1 MGFRSVL
8 MLGIFLLA
16 QGLLYGR
23 TDAGETRETL
33 FGVSTFPFK
42 LSPAASEQTFRIAE
56 DLSDVYV
63 VQLDNGVPWSEAAS
77 DAPFPVA
84 VRNKWRELAAHAPS
98 ERPVYLALAPLAEDR
113 KSLAPSSEGSTS
125 IGRFH
130 GAAFDDPTVVKAY
143 VAYALKAV
151 RYFKP
156 TYVNLGL
163 EAGELAHRRPGDWDP
178 FVTLIRQTT
187 DALRQ
192 EFPTLKIGISF
203 GLQSLM
209 EKATA
214 ERARQIIAFSDYVG
228 ISFYPY
234 MSAFHQKFGAP
245 PLPAP
250 PDQWRVPLDWLA
262 SFAEKPIAICETG
275 YNTQDVS
282 VQTWGLQM
290 KGSEAEQKDYV
301 SDLARY
307 AKRDGYLFAIYYFPI
322 DIGPLIDTLPK
333 PAAELASMWR
343 ENGLLD
349 AELKPKPAQEVWK
362 SILAAKYDPAALK
375 PSPAMQPKTAEQ
387 PQAVAP
393 AETRPVVSVGFKRDE
408 DLCQAPSP
416 ARVSLV
422 ATDSGA
428 NAMQWEFPAGTQK
441 WTWCA
446 RPAPAGGFP
455 QGAGMRFRIRSDV
468 DGPVFVE
475 MKAASG
481 AAYFAMVDAGLAW
494 RDVRLRWSDFAA
506 ESNKGSARDL
516 QPEAIKNIVL
526 ADEGKASAPGNS
538 TRRIWISDW
547 IAK

>member
-1 MGFRSVL
+1 MLVL
-8 MLGIFLLA
+8 GVLLA
-16 QGLLYGR
+16 AQAVAHSQGHG
-23 TDAGETRETL
+23 DETRVTR
-33 FGVSTFPFK
+33 FGVSTFPFR

-63 VQLDNGVPWSEAAS
+63 VQLDNGVPWSEAAA
-77 DAPFPVA
+77 DASYPRA
-84 VRNKWRELAAHAPS
+84 VQNKWGELAAHAPS

-113 KSLAPSSEGSTS
+113 KSLAPASEGSLS
-125 IGRFH
+125 PERFR
-130 GAAFDDPTVVKAY
+130 GAAFDDPMVVKAY

-156 TYVNLGL
+156 AYVNLGL
-163 EAGELAHRRPGDWDP
+163 EAGELAHRRPRDWDA
-178 FVTLIRQTT
+178 FVALIRETT

-192 EFPTLKIGISF
+192 EFPMLKIGISF

-209 EKATA
+209 EKTTA

-234 MSAFHQKFGAP
+234 MSPFQEKFGLP

-250 PDQWRVPLDWLA
+250 PDQWRAPLDWLR
-262 SFAEKPIAICETG
+262 SFTDKPIAICETG
-275 YNTQDVS
+275 YNTQDIS
-282 VQTWGLQM
+282 MQTWGLQM
-290 KGSEAEQKDYV
+290 KGSEAEQRDYV

-307 AKRDGYLFAIYYFPI
+307 AKRDGYLFAIYYFPV

-333 PAAELASMWR
+333 PAAELTSMWK
-343 ENGLLD
+343 ENGLMD
-349 AELKPKPAQEVWK
+349 SELQPKPAREVWK
-362 SILAAKYDPAALK
+362 SLLAAKYEPAAVK
-375 PSPAMQPKTAEQ
+375 PSPTPPSKPAEQ
-387 PQAVAP
+387 PRAAEP
-393 AETRPVVSVGFKRDE
+393 AETAAVTSVGFKRDE
-408 DLCQAPSP
+408 DLCQSPSP

-428 NAMQWEFPAGTQK
+428 KAMQWEFAAGTQK

-481 AAYFAMVDAGLAW
+481 EGYFAVVDAAPAW
-494 RDVRLRWSDFAA
+494 RDVSLRWSDFSA
-506 ESNKGSARDL
+506 ESNKGSGGKL
-516 QPEAIKNIVL
+516 QPGAITNIVL
-526 ADEGKASAPGNS
+526 ADEGKASAPEHS

-547 IAK
+547 TAR